1 MLLTKCQGPLLHRYL
16 MRNASSPYLP
26 IAAVAANL
34 VTNLSALRSLD
45 SYPSKCAI
53 NQLNSQLNSL
63 IHQYNDR
70 PSADRSPTV
79 KPNAT
84 ASEQHS
90 SGSANCLP
98 TKLEKQQFKLSD
110 LISVFYILNL
120 NMETDNLVNS
130 LRKAFKNENVNEIMG
145 LHGRVMSPTSVGK
158 TGKQFSFEN
167 FSSNPQKTQF
177 KKSELLDSSILSKV
191 KHVYHNTLNRLRFCS
206 YHLKVGRS
214 HISNA
219 RNFALKVVD
228 SKSSTPSS
236 FPLKAVELT
245 ANPSLLASSQANRT
259 CHLISH

>member
-1 MLLTKCQGPLLHRYL
+1 MFAATIIATPSRPIKLPDFALSLCLLELCAGRRKMLLPKCQTLLWHRYL
-16 MRNASSPYLP
+16 MRKCSSPYIP
-26 IAAVAANL
+26 IAASL
-34 VTNLSALRSLD
+34 VTNLSALRSPD
-45 SYPSKCAI
+45 ACSTSKCAI

-79 KPNAT
+79 KPT

-90 SGSANCLP
+90 ASSSLP
-98 TKLEKQQFKLSD
+98 TKLAKQQFKLSD
-110 LISVFYILNL
+110 LISVFYLLNL

-145 LHGRVMSPTSVGK
+145 LHGRMMSPTSMGK

-167 FSSNPQKTQF
+167 FSNNQQKPQF

-206 YHLKVGRS
+206 YHLKVG
-214 HISNA
+214 I
-219 RNFALKVVD
+219 FY
-228 SKSSTPSS
+228 
-236 FPLKAVELT
+236 
-245 ANPSLLASSQANRT
+245 
-259 CHLISH
+259 CY